1 MSAPRTDLETQER
14 KHRPALLGIALAV
27 GFALV
32 LLAGLLIW
40 LFATGDAPEGA
51 DVQVQPGIGTTQDG
65 G

>member
-14 KHRPALLGIALAV
+14 KHRPALVGIAMAV

-51 DVQVQPGIGTTQDG
+51 DVQVQPGIGTVEDDG
-65 G
+65 